1 MQILAFLYLFMA
13 NYYSIYINRIIALFA
28 MLLGCFKFSFV
39 PTRLLWHV
47 VLLCAWGVSVGLAP
61 AHATSLENWV
71 ATAVRFTDWPAQRG
85 ATQWTVCQPVG
96 ERALLMEGIRVRKQG
111 FQIVNVASPKETGP
125 CDLFVTTA
133 IKGESLAPWLVS
145 VHSRPV
151 LTLGLGH
158 DFCTAGGALCVA
170 QNSRGR
176 NAFVINRNV
185 YSAAG
190 LRANAHMPVH
200 PNTSAVTNVARAQ

>member
-1 MQILAFLYLFMA
+1 M
-13 NYYSIYINRIIALFA
+13 S
-28 MLLGCFKFSFV
+28 LGCSRFSFV
-39 PTRLLWHV
+39 PARLLWHA
-47 VLLCAWGVSVGLAP
+47 VLLCAWAVAVGLAP

-71 ATAVRFTDWPAQRG
+71 ATAVRFTDWPAQRS
-85 ATQWTVCQPVG
+85 ATQWTVCQPLG
-96 ERALLMEGIRVRKQG
+96 ERTLLMDTQRVRKQG
-111 FQIVNVASPKETGP
+111 FQIVSVASPKETGP

-133 IKGESLAPWLVS
+133 IKGESLAPWLIS
-145 VHSRPV
+145 LHSRPV

-170 QNSRGR
+170 QNSVGR

-190 LRANAHMPVH
+190 LRPNAHMPVH